1 MPSTQKQ
8 MTNIDIRDLG
18 MIGDR
23 RTAALVTRDASIVWY
38 CPGRFDRPSVF
49 AALLDPQGGA
59 WTIDVPHGH
68 SSGRAYVGDTG
79 ILETRIETPQGPLIV
94 TDWMP
99 IGNGLPAGAICRLL
113 SPSLID
119 ICVRLLPRPNYNRD
133 PVNFQRAGL
142 GVTTQHSATL
152 YASHPIRI
160 DAGEGEASFVIPAG
174 ERGWAVLSDQPIDQP
189 NCETIESWRNVT
201 ISSWKELS
209 ERVRYSGPYEHEVA
223 ASLRAL
229 RLLTYEETGGV
240 IAAATTSLPETIG
253 GERNYDYRY
262 VWTRDAGMIVSALS
276 RAGSTGVDEARFLDF
291 ICATKNSV
299 DGMPIGPAA
308 AVDYSLIP
316 VESAVKGLAGYR
328 DSLPVNIGNGA
339 RDQLQLDALGNV
351 LLAAKLFYEQSGT
364 RPHWSTVSEIA
375 DFLADHWREPDFGIW
390 EEREKRSYTA
400 GKVITACGLEFIAK
414 CTQDPDQSKRWQ
426 SAARDI
432 RAYVAAHCLTDEG
445 AYAAVAGG
453 QSVDIS
459 AALFPIWSY
468 TPADSP
474 EMIATLAAIERTL
487 ADRGLYRR
495 RLELEDS
502 SSEGVFLAGTFWVA
516 QYWIMRGAID
526 HARGI
531 IEAAL
536 RYAND
541 LGLFAEEGDPVTGD
555 MLGNFPQSFVHAAFI
570 GVVLDLKA
578 VLAQARTTD
587 QTTAKEAYS
596 NDQ

>member
-1 MPSTQKQ
+1 
-8 MTNIDIRDLG
+8 MTNIDIRELG
-18 MIGDR
+18 IIGDR

-38 CPGRFDRPSVF
+38 CPGRFDQPSVF

-59 WTIDVPHGH
+59 WTIDVPHGRA
-68 SSGRAYVGDTG
+68 SGRAYIGDTG
-79 ILETRIETPQGPLIV
+79 ILETRIETPQGPLTV

-99 IGNGLPAGAICRLL
+99 IGKGIPAGAICRLL
-113 SPSLID
+113 SPAPVE
-119 ICVRLLPRPNYNRD
+119 ICVRLQPRPNYNRD
-133 PVNFQRAGL
+133 PVILDRVGL
-142 GVTTQHSATL
+142 GVTMQHSAML

-160 DAGEGEASFVIPAG
+160 DAGNGEASFVIPAG
-174 ERGWAVLSDQPIDQP
+174 ERAWALLTDQPIDQP
-189 NCETIESWRNVT
+189 RRETVERWQTAT

-229 RLLTYEETGGV
+229 RLLTYEETGGI

-253 GERNYDYRY
+253 GKRNYDYRY

-276 RAGSTGVDEARFLDF
+276 RAGSTGLDEGRFLDF
-291 ICATKNSV
+291 ICSAKDNV
-299 DGMPIGPAA
+299 DGMPMGPVA
-308 AVDYSLIP
+308 AVDCGLVP
-316 VESAVKGLAGYR
+316 VESALKGLAGYR
-328 DSLPVNIGNGA
+328 DSRPVNIGNGA
-339 RDQLQLDALGNV
+339 RDQLQFDALGNV
-351 LLAAKLFYEQSGT
+351 LLAAKLFYEKSGT

-390 EEREKRSYTA
+390 EERKKRSYTA

-414 CTQDPDQSKRWQ
+414 CSQDPEQSKRWQ
-426 SAARDI
+426 SAAHDV
-432 RAYVAAHCLTDEG
+432 RAYVASHCLTDEG

-453 QSVDIS
+453 QSVDVS

-495 RLELEDS
+495 HLEFEDS
-502 SSEGVFLAGTFWVA
+502 STEGVFLAGTFWVA

-526 HARGI
+526 RARGI
-531 IEAAL
+531 IDAAL

-541 LGLFAEEGDPVTGD
+541 LGLFAEEGDPATGD
-555 MLGNFPQSFVHAAFI
+555 MLGNFPQTFVHAAFI
-570 GVVLDLKA
+570 GAVLDL
-578 VLAQARTTD
+578 RTAT
-587 QTTAKEAYS
+587 QTRRNGA
-596 NDQ
+596 